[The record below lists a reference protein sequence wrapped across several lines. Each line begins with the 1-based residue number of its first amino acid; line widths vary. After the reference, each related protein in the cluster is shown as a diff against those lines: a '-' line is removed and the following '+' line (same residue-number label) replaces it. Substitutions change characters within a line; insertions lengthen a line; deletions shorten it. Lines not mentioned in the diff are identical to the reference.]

1 MPMLASFETVRQPI
15 DDDVSVLLMAT
26 GIDKLPRGIS
36 TRQLNNLVR
45 WLTKEKAFGRQEVFV
60 TDLPERMKS
69 HLKNGNLANTVSY
82 RTERPCLL
90 FGGTEFAEGT
100 GLRDFLFTVDLAHE
114 KHNLCDAS
122 ISKLR
127 LYLAELNWQAILKGF
142 DKERNID
149 YCCQMMAKG
158 LVNRS
163 ELGLKILDE
172 YIKLNQ
178 QNTHFKIKIWLQR
191 LNLILKGSS
200 NLDAK
205 QKKDLNEFIQNMGSA
220 VSGNFKHLINTA
232 TRKRN
237 AIPLEVRITTL
248 KNKAQANLPVV
259 TKGLRPGQPQ
269 IAAIAQANIES
280 YNRLQNSFLIN
291 DPAARYYWPEIVS
304 AEFSECCKDLLNTS
318 LIDQEQIPEQFITGL
333 ISKIAS
339 ITGLTFQQI
348 LMLKFSRYIDS
359 LPWHISIEQNHL
371 ILTRARPART
381 GSIALPEKLIKYCA
395 PIGTELK
402 IEIHQFKTKEQ
413 ASTIQGLVKE
423 KSVNQILFELAAGDF
438 LDHKMTASL
447 EKFILRNLP
456 NRSFYTEIGIR
467 RQAYKSLI
475 ILFDE
480 PTAELCLAQAQESTS
495 AITGYLSYLNA
506 DNVNIAGSKLALT
519 KSGIRDL
526 VKTITDQTL
535 ESLEEL
541 PDRVD
546 PLEIFNIV
554 TSRLY
559 ILQLICTGMR
569 PVRTGIQSS
578 REIDLENRLALICDK
593 YVKGIEEIRV
603 VPLVDKLIK
612 EIDHLRKL
620 LEKLSTND
628 RLPFS
633 VRKEIEEM
641 ISNTGKTPLWMSF
654 STTRQG
660 IFAKEINAK
669 VALHR
674 FAPMISE
681 VPNIFRHFMAQ
692 QVFAESKSIEL
703 AMAAL
708 GHSDSV
714 RLLYGPASTRC
725 RKEDVEQI
733 CKIMNSAL
741 SRLEFRTDEFW
752 NLVHNKLAYPL
763 PSANSSSEQKN
774 SLAVYGL
781 NRWGHERRGDNR
793 QRDEQNRIKKIE
805 KLLDQYKEN
814 IEGEI
819 SQEQAEELL
828 KDILLKHPTIRKTSL
843 NAALK
848 IKKWPAA
855 VSTFSTSQLF
865 PSLNLIEN
873 LQRRAYFENWFRKH
887 SNEFTRDEQLAAK
900 LIKLIYFHGA
910 YSRGIAIRS
919 LDPNQKSI
927 LEDIDGTIYL
937 QISRFN
943 VKLNTA
949 KNTQIFRIPISRNML
964 DLGTADLTEIS
975 TETKNLKRLIANYQT
990 DAPLRNFADF
1000 VTIVCDQARDI
1011 ALYDQPAFQS
1021 NALRSDL
1028 PGASTTFATILSM
1041 HDMPAPRIQRAG
1053 ETAQPKKSSDD
1064 ALTSEN
1070 IHSHAET
1077 NEIGTNGSPDRKR
1090 SIHAQGI
1097 KQLRNALK
1105 NQLGTDLKNSLQ
1117 ELSLP
1122 TKNLSQDFNWR
1133 HVIGWTIYSIFDN
1146 SGPQLKP
1153 KSVLR
1158 YLRSTLEVLKVLHGA
1173 NLYLIEH
1180 EEIEIYLSEY
1190 LNWLNKERDRDS
1202 LKHGL
1207 RSFLMY
1213 LEKRVNSDFADFELG
1228 ITEKVKT
1235 VNANWITPIQYQK
1248 VIQFLWDSRKKDNEA
1263 LEKIRFLS
1271 VQYRFGMRINEVI
1284 GMEFGDLINFD
1295 YGLIGVTVR
1304 KNRDRDIKNDKPP
1317 RYIFLDQLAVLSNI
1331 EDTAW
1336 RGYISSTLKRYFQVP
1351 RNLKVFTKFTGKT
1364 IWQEQFK
1371 NQIRSICANPNLT
1384 FHSFRKGFA
1393 QTQFSQRVQIAQ
1405 NFLTFTG
1412 LPNTSFNAASRALD
1426 PLRRYMGHVSLDT
1439 TFVSYIHTLD
1449 QVIKQATKG
1458 RRRGYTSCEDLTA
1471 YEQKVTKLKELAKP
1485 QEASQERSTT
1495 TELARNETDKTSIYA
1510 KPKLPRFNL
1519 YRIKELIRVGTVQVH
1534 SEEVSF
1540 LSTLIESDIGYHPE
1554 APKIALQENQLKI
1567 ITNRKNSFQ
1576 VNENFQS
1583 LIQFLD
1589 TIDDANVQA
1598 DQCSTLNMIVAKS
1611 GEIVLR
1617 NKKDF
1622 EFLKFFGKK
1631 LPADFGLYHPSSLTK
1646 EQANHLESQFKKSP
1660 WESRLHSTPLA
1671 MPNEVSANRLRSPL
1685 RVSLRSSQFRKPH
1698 DMLFLLMA
1706 VILVQ
1711 AEKQK
1716 TNPSKEQEKIV
1727 ASGNASTIK

>member
-26 GIDKLPRGIS
+26 GIDELPRGIS

-149 YCCQMMAKG
+149 CCCQMMAKG

-220 VSGNFKHLINTA
+220 VSGNFKHLNTA

-237 AIPLEVRITTL
+237 AIPLEARITTL

-269 IAAIAQANIES
+269 IAAVAQANIECH
-280 YNRLQNSFLIN
+280 NRLQNSFLIN

-339 ITGLTFQQI
+339 ITSLTFQQI
-348 LMLKFSRYIDS
+348 LTLKFSREVDS
-359 LPWHISIEQNHL
+359 LPWHISIEEDQLSL
-371 ILTRARPART
+371 IRARPRRT
-381 GSIALPEKLIKYCA
+381 GSVDIPDEIKQYCA

-402 IEIHQFKTKEQ
+402 IEIHQFKVKEF
-413 ASTIQGLVKE
+413 ASTIQRLVQG
-423 KSVNQILFELAAGDF
+423 KSVNEILSELAAGEFQDQ
-438 LDHKMTASL
+438 KMVDSL

-456 NRSFYTEIGIR
+456 DRSFYTEIGIR

-475 ILFDE
+475 TLLDE
-480 PTAELCLAQAQESTS
+480 PTAELCIAQTQESTS
-495 AITGYLSYLNA
+495 AITGYLAYRNA

-519 KSGIRDL
+519 KSGVKDL
-526 VKTITDQTL
+526 VKTITDQIH

-541 PDRVD
+541 PDHVD
-546 PLEIFNIV
+546 PLKIFNIV

-559 ILQLICTGMR
+559 ILQLICTGIR

-578 REIDLENRLALICDK
+578 REIDLDNRLALICDK
-593 YVKGIEEIRV
+593 YVEGFEEIRV

-612 EIDHLRKL
+612 EIDHLKKL

-633 VRKEIEEM
+633 VRKKIEEM
-641 ISNTGKTPLWMSF
+641 ISNTGKAPLWMSF

-669 VALHR
+669 VALNR
-674 FAPMISE
+674 FAPMVSG

-692 QVFAESKSIEL
+692 QVFEESKSVEL

-725 RKEDVEQI
+725 RKDDVEQI
-733 CKIMNSAL
+733 RKIMTSAL
-741 SRLEFRTDEFW
+741 SHLEFRTDDFW
-752 NLVHNKLAYPL
+752 NLVHKKLACP
-763 PSANSSSEQKN
+763 PHVANSSSAQKN
-774 SLAVYGL
+774 SLSVYGL
-781 NRWGHERRGDNR
+781 NRWGHKRRSDNR
-793 QRDEQNRIKKIE
+793 QRDEQNRIKKVE

-819 SQEQAEELL
+819 SQVQAEELL

-873 LQRRAYFENWFRKH
+873 LNRRTYFENWFRKH
-887 SNEFTRDEQLAAK
+887 SDEFSHDEQLAAK
-900 LIKLIYFHGA
+900 LIKLVYFHGA
-910 YSRGIAIRS
+910 YNQGIAIRC

-937 QISRFN
+937 QISRFK
-943 VKLNTA
+943 VKLNAA

-964 DLGTADLTEIS
+964 DLGTADLTEIN
-975 TETKNLKRLIANYQT
+975 TETKNLKRLIANYPT
-990 DAPLRNFADF
+990 DTPIRNFADF
-1000 VTIVCDQARDI
+1000 VAIVCDQARDI
-1011 ALYDQPAFQS
+1011 ALYVQPAFQS

-1064 ALTSEN
+1064 ALISEN

-1097 KQLRNALK
+1097 KLLRNALK

-1117 ELSLP
+1117 ELSVP

-1146 SGPQLKP
+1146 SGPKLKP

-1228 ITEKVKT
+1228 ITENVKT
-1235 VNANWITPIQYQK
+1235 VNANWISPIQYQK
-1248 VIQFLWDSRKKDNEA
+1248 VIQFLWDSRKQDNDA
-1263 LEKIRFLS
+1263 VEKIRFLS

-1284 GMEFGDLINFD
+1284 GMEFGDLLNFD
-1295 YGLIGVTVR
+1295 YRLIGVTVR

-1317 RYIFLDQLAVLSNI
+1317 RHIFLDQPAVLSKI
-1331 EDTAW
+1331 ENAAW
-1336 RGYISSTLKRYFQVP
+1336 NEYLSSTPKSYFQVP
-1351 RNLKVFTKFTGKT
+1351 RDLKVFNKFTGKT

-1371 NQIRSICANPNLT
+1371 NQIRSICTNPNLT

-1405 NFLTFTG
+1405 SFLTLSG

-1449 QVIKQATKG
+1449 QVIKQTTKG

-1471 YEQKVTKLKELAKP
+1471 CEQKVTKLKELAKP

-1495 TELARNETDKTSIYA
+1495 TELASNETDKTSNYA
-1510 KPKLPRFNL
+1510 EPKLSRFNL

-1540 LSTLIESDIGYHPE
+1540 LSTLIESDIAYHPE
-1554 APKIALQENQLKI
+1554 APRVLLSGNRLTIIAKK
-1567 ITNRKNSFQ
+1567 RNSFQ
-1576 VNENFQS
+1576 TDQNFKS

-1598 DQCSTLNMIVAKS
+1598 DQCSTLNMILAKG

-1617 NKKDF
+1617 NKEDF

-1631 LPADFGLYHPSSLTK
+1631 LPVDFGLYHPSNLTK
-1646 EQANHLESQFKKSP
+1646 EQTNRLKTQFNDSP

-1671 MPNEVSANRLRSPL
+1671 LPNEVSANRLRSPV

-1727 ASGNASTIK
+1727 ASGNAATIK